1 MRILYWTQRFWPHI
15 GGVEVHAARFLPEMR
30 KRGFEFAVLTSP
42 GERDLPAR
50 DEAQGIPVHRLRFE
64 EALSSREPARIARM
78 RGQVMDVL
86 RTFRPD
92 LVHLHLTDAAVLFHL
107 LTRAAYPCPMLL
119 SLRVTLEG
127 ELNRAESLM
136 FKALS
141 AADWITANSSAVL
154 AGLHEQL
161 PATASHSSVVLNALD
176 PSPLA
181 PTPLP
186 FTRPVLLLLG
196 RVVREKGFDLAL
208 EALPAILRRHPQAR
222 LVVAGAGPALP
233 ELQALISSCGLQEH
247 VRLLG
252 WVEPEQVP
260 ALINTATLVLV
271 PSRWREAFGLVALQG
286 ASQARPVV
294 AARVGGLP
302 EVVADGET
310 GLLVPKEEPA
320 ALAEAVLK
328 LLAEPELAIR
338 LGEQGRR
345 RAGERF
351 GWQTHL
357 DAFGKLYRQLRD
369 RAG

>member
-30 KRGFEFAVLTSP
+30 TRGFDFAVLTSP
-42 GERDLPAR
+42 GERDLPAH
-50 DEAQGIPVHRLRFE
+50 DDFQGIPAHRLRFE
-64 EALSSREPARIARM
+64 EALSSRDPARIAGM

-92 LVHLHLTDAAVLFHL
+92 LVHLHLTDASVLFHL
-107 LTRAAYPCPMLL
+107 LTRTAHPCPMLL

-127 ELNRAESLM
+127 ELNRAESLL

-141 AADWITANSSAVL
+141 AADWITANSAAVL

-161 PATASHSSVVLNALD
+161 PATASRSSVVLNALD

-186 FTRPVLLLLG
+186 FSPPVLLLLG
-196 RVVREKGFDLAL
+196 RVVRDKGFDLAL

-233 ELQALISSCGLQEH
+233 ELQALSRSAGLEEQ
-247 VRLLG
+247 VRFLG
-252 WVEPEQVP
+252 WVEPEQVA

-271 PSRWREAFGLVALQG
+271 PSRWREAFGLVALQA

-320 ALAEAVLK
+320 ALAEAVLR

-345 RAGERF
+345 RASERF
-351 GWQTHL
+351 GWETHL
-357 DAFGKLYRQLRD
+357 DAFSRLYRQLGD